1 MKSGE
6 ALKPI
11 NINRCLQCNYSCKTT
26 SNQLQMQ
33 PATMCCWQQ
42 SALEKGKRYKK
53 GINYL
58 ASTESGDSSTVNR
71 TISASLSNWTRSGLS
86 IFLRRELTPTLR
98 AVVPLELRARWMTQ
112 ITPSVIEGQK
122 NSSADVTIG
131 LSGMNVNWPSG
142 SLALTALLLSLRLPF
157 LSFLPP

>member
-11 NINRCLQCNYSCKTT
+11 NINPCLQCNYSCKQASTNYRC
-26 SNQLQMQ
+26 SRQLCV
-33 PATMCCWQQ
+33 AGSSLLWR
-42 SALEKGKRYKK
+42 KGKDIRR

-71 TISASLSNWTRSGLS
+71 TIRASLSIGTRSGLS

-98 AVVPLELRARWMTQ
+98 AVVPHELRARWMTQ
-112 ITPSVIEGQK
+112 ITPSVIEAQK

-131 LSGMNVNWPSG
+131 LSGRNVN
-142 SLALTALLLSLRLPF
+142 
-157 LSFLPP
+157 